1 MVAGAA
7 GAGAGGT
14 EGQALDM
21 KRVSPRLTWGDAT
34 VLVGAVVLV
43 LLGWAVKTWHD
54 TRMVETE
61 VAGVT
66 VAYPRGWFAVPAEEP
81 EVLRVIA
88 DEDGRTTLRLS
99 ARETDAT
106 DVVGVLMM
114 SPGAGSAAI
123 GETTYT
129 QLGNAPAEVDGG
141 PALRSDYAYVETR
154 VGGVL
159 APRVIRARQFAWIG
173 GGRLYVLALEAPS
186 EAWDEAEP
194 ILDRIVDRIETLGVT
209 GPAPAATPA

>member
-7 GAGAGGT
+7 SAGSGA

-21 KRVSPRLTWGDAT
+21 KRVSPRLTWGDGI
-34 VLVGAVVLV
+34 VLVGAAVLV
-43 LLGWAVKTWHD
+43 LLGWALKTRHD
-54 TRMVETE
+54 TRMVEAE

-66 VAYPRGWFAVPAEEP
+66 VAYPRGWFTLPAEEP
-81 EVLRVIA
+81 EVLRAIS

-123 GETTYT
+123 GETAYT

-141 PALRSDYAYVETR
+141 PVLRSDYAYVETR
-154 VGGVL
+154 VGGVRE
-159 APRVIRARQFAWIG
+159 PRVIGARQYAWIG

-194 ILDRIVDRIETLGVT
+194 ILDRIVDRIETPGVT
-209 GPAPAATPA
+209 GPAPVATPA